1 MCGDSEDS
9 DDDINRSDGYWYYCC
24 VDSCD
29 SDGSIMIK
37 LIISDIT
44 VIKIGVKE
52 NDSDSEVIIAIINNL
67 ISPKSTQLSSPSTT
81 WHRWTENGT
90 DQKL

>member
-1 MCGDSEDS
+1 
-9 DDDINRSDGYWYYCC
+9 
-24 VDSCD
+24 
-29 SDGSIMIK
+29 MIK

-81 WHRWTENGT
+81 
-90 DQKL
+90 